1 MIKRIGRACLHL
13 DSLLLGLVALA
24 ILTTGAKLLITG
36 QTITLSSGPTIT
48 AGTLLLLGSLLGGAV
63 LTPAILRRR
72 PRLGNALSLGLLAA
86 FFVAL
91 LSAAR

>member
-1 MIKRIGRACLHL
+1 MMKRIGRALLHI
-13 DSLLLGLVALA
+13 DSLGLGLVAGA
-24 ILTTGAKLLITG
+24 ILATAIKLLITG
-36 QTITLSSGPTIT
+36 QTITLSSGPNIT

-63 LTPAILRRR
+63 LAPTILPRR

-86 FFVAL
+86 FIAAL